1 MIRVQNF
8 EYTFRALG
16 IEPLVEDF
24 RHFYQLTMQL
34 GFFSFRVR
42 KGAPKLM
49 SPPKGMTKW
58 KTKFFYVKAAAVTA
72 KLQFRNVTRPIATEN
87 LSTLK
92 AGQQA
97 WFSRLRVIGSTKLDN
112 RQLWI
117 LRMMVGGR
125 LDRKARPV
133 LREKNEDRLAVE
145 APLWRMFCPDFEGK
159 IEILKCG
166 PDDHLGA
173 LGDSNATGVP
183 KVVADKFGDKQR
195 RKKKTHEAVSF
206 PPLVPKT
213 SCILRTRLR
222 KYEDYVVVSD
232 TLEGLGVTGGSSGAG
247 GVTTG
252 NKPVDKKR
260 KADASVAGGEKTP
273 KFRKTR
279 APAVPNQKPAVSA
292 ETLEETVPVTTTPS
306 SPLKIVD
313 VESQNKGGED
323 TSIEVVSS
331 EGTPPTM
338 HAEQASKKTSGDTIF
353 DTLDLSDNLID
364 PRGDG
369 DKGGEKPK
377 STIFKKVSGSTAA
390 GKGGDDVMND
400 PSACRETLRGLG
412 TPVETALAHG
422 LSRQNL
428 QSQPASMLVGGS
440 IIANAVMEDYNILA
454 RREDETIRLRAQAEA
469 MMKAAQE
476 GMEQLEKDKAAFAKL
491 KTVAEAAIKEA
502 DTRGATALK
511 EAEARAAQELA
522 NVNADRTKLNKVV
535 EELQIVE
542 TILDAPEN
550 ATTVADVNE
559 LARQAGFKAGY
570 NKCLG
575 DVNPFFTSKFTD
587 EWSGFHGVDTEAAYD
602 AAVDAYNRLSI
613 PALDRIEKCLEAEN
627 YVDRLRMLFEP
638 VKEDGGTSGAN
649 AE

>member
-1 MIRVQNF
+1 M
-8 EYTFRALG
+8 
-16 IEPLVEDF
+16 
-24 RHFYQLTMQL
+24 
-34 GFFSFRVR
+34 
-42 KGAPKLM
+42 
-49 SPPKGMTKW
+49 
-58 KTKFFYVKAAAVTA
+58 
-72 KLQFRNVTRPIATEN
+72 
-87 LSTLK
+87 
-92 AGQQA
+92 
-97 WFSRLRVIGSTKLDN
+97 
-112 RQLWI
+112 
-117 LRMMVGGR
+117 
-125 LDRKARPV
+125 
-133 LREKNEDRLAVE
+133 
-145 APLWRMFCPDFEGK
+145 
-159 IEILKCG
+159 
-166 PDDHLGA
+166 
-173 LGDSNATGVP
+173 GVP
-183 KVVADKFGDKQR
+183 KVIADKFGDKQR

-206 PPLVPKT
+206 PPLVPKA

-247 GVTTG
+247 GVSAG

-260 KADASVAGGEKTP
+260 KAGASVAGGEKAP

-279 APAVPNQKPAVSA
+279 AIAVPNQKPTVSA
-292 ETLEETVPVTTTPS
+292 GKLVQYFANFYAAVYLIDVLSLCRNLGGNSSRDYYTVFSTEN
-306 SPLKIVD
+306 VD

-353 DTLDLSDNLID
+353 DMLDLSDNLIN

-369 DKGGEKPK
+369 DKGDEKPK
-377 STIFKKVSGSTAA
+377 STIFKKVSGSAAA
-390 GKGGDDVMND
+390 GKGRSFEFHRPSWNILQGDDVMND

-412 TPVETALAHG
+412 TPVETARARG

-428 QSQPASMLVGGS
+428 QSQLASMLVGGS
-440 IIANAVMEDYNILA
+440 IIANAVMEDYNVLA
-454 RREDETIRLRAQAEA
+454 RREDETIQLRAQAEA

-491 KTVAEAAIKEA
+491 KQTERWAASAGLEQVRSLAKLLSDERKLWKEACARENEKLFRVHQELNNLKAANAALVKERTVAEAAIKEA

-522 NVNADRTKLNKVV
+522 DANADRTKVNKVV

-550 ATTVADVNE
+550 ATTVADMNE

-602 AAVDAYNRLSI
+602 AAKIMWIVCACCLSQ
-613 PALDRIEKCLEAEN
+613 
-627 YVDRLRMLFEP
+627 
-638 VKEDGGTSGAN
+638 
-649 AE
+649 